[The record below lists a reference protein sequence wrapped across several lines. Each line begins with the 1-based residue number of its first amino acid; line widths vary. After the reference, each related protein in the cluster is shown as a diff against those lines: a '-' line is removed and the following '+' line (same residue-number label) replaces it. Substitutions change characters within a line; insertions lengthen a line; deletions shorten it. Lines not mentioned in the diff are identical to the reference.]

1 MRTLNGPTVTQRL
14 KNFDLR
20 TLFIQ
25 ELGWDHGGPD
35 ADVTVGNRTFTLQA
49 IAHTRGMVAYQYVAD
64 VDDVFPDHPTRRKIE
79 RAVAKTVREH
89 VIVYP
94 SRDRNA
100 LYWQWVTRKQGRSD
114 RSHTSIYH
122 LDHPDDALIR
132 KLEQLVCT
140 PDEKENNPNVA
151 DGSDRMLAAFD
162 VEKVIRQ
169 FYDRL
174 KKQRD
179 RFQGFIK
186 GIPNLAD
193 QEWYASL
200 MLNRIMFLYFIQKG
214 EFLDGD
220 PDYLRNRL
228 ERIQWTRG
236 KDRLQRFYRSF
247 LLKLFHEGLSR
258 PEAERAPESAE
269 LLGTVPYLNGGL
281 FDVHDLER
289 DNPDIRIPDKAFGKI
304 FAFFDAYQWRLDDR
318 PLRNDNE
325 INLDVLGSIFEKYV
339 NQKQMVAYYTKED
352 VTGYISRNTILP
364 FLFHRVKQDCSI
376 AFKPD
381 GGVWRLLADDPD
393 RYVYDAVRHGITYD
407 VYQKKALA
415 ARRELPSEI
424 AAGLND
430 VAHRGGWNETA
441 PPEYALPTET
451 WREHVAR
458 RQRYEEVRAKLA
470 AGEVTSI
477 NDLIT
482 DNLDIEQ
489 FAQDVIANSE
499 GPELVRAFWKALNAV
514 SILDPTCG
522 SGAFL
527 IAAMNVLEPMYV
539 ACLDAMRGHLD
550 DLTRST
556 HTHGPEHLNDFRTI
570 LDRAATRAGERDF
583 ILKSIMVN
591 NVYGVDLMDEAVEL
605 CKLRLLLKLFAE
617 TSPDRIEPLPDV
629 ALNVR
634 AGNTL
639 VGFTSIKDIQEAFA
653 MTQGDQRNMF
663 SPEDTID
670 LTRIE
675 AHAEAAD
682 LAFRRVRAMQAEHG
696 VDAGAFARVKSD
708 RRERLDDLRH
718 EFDEYLA
725 GNDGV
730 KTTDEEAY
738 RQWRHSHRPF
748 HWFIEFYG
756 IMNGGG
762 FDVLIG
768 NPPYLKYSRV
778 KGHDPVKGYATRSC
792 GNLFALVM
800 ERSMRLSH
808 SESFLSMM
816 VPLSGHS
823 TKKMLPLMNT
833 FYQSFTSCHLFN
845 ISADAH
851 PGVLLPGA
859 RFKLAIFITSNR
871 GQGIFTT
878 GYSRWYAAEGDHPFS
893 LLHYTPIGDIHYP
906 TAIPKVSSP
915 LHRRILQKLYAY
927 QESPHDSLSARPLS
941 DRVLLYH
948 SSPVN
953 WIRAHTT
960 TPYFYNQRD
969 GEKTSVKLKP
979 LYQNNGIESLQGI
992 LCSTVFFIWWLSH
1005 SDCCDLNRQEIET
1018 FPKCQGAK
1026 FVSLSRRLE
1035 DDMRVHA
1042 KRRCYPDKTT
1052 GKIEYDEFVM
1062 KTSKPLIDDVDAV
1075 LAEHYGFTDEEL
1087 DFIINYDI
1095 KYRMGLNNLSS
1106 DGE

>member
-1 MRTLNGPTVTQRL
+1 MRTLNGTTVTQQL

-20 TLFIQ
+20 TLFIE
-25 ELGWDHGGPD
+25 ELGWDHGGTD
-35 ADVTVGNRTFTLQA
+35 ADVTVGTRTFTLQA

-100 LYWQWVTRKQGRSD
+100 LYWQWVKRKQGRPD
-114 RSHTSIYH
+114 RSHASMYD

-140 PDEKENNPNVA
+140 PDEEENNPNVA

-179 RFQGFIK
+179 RFQGLIK

-193 QEWYASL
+193 REWYASL
-200 MLNRIMFLYFIQKG
+200 MLNRIMFLYFIQKRG
-214 EFLDGD
+214 FLDGD

-228 ERIQWTRG
+228 ERIQWTWG
-236 KDRLQRFYRSF
+236 KDRLQRFYRLF

-281 FDVHDLER
+281 FDVHALEH
-289 DNPDIRIPDKAFGKI
+289 DNPDIRIPDRAFGKI
-304 FAFFDAYQWRLDDR
+304 FTFFDAYQWRLDDR

-325 INLDVLGSIFEKYV
+325 INPDVLGSIFEKYV
-339 NQKQMVAYYTKED
+339 NQKQMVAYYTRED

-364 FLFHRVKQDCSI
+364 FLFNRVKKDCSI
-376 AFKPD
+376 AFKPG

-393 RYVYDAVRHGITYD
+393 RYVYEAVRHGITYD
-407 VYQKKALA
+407 VHQREALTEQ
-415 ARRELPSEI
+415 RELPPEI

-430 VAHRGGWNETA
+430 VAHRGGWNQPA

-458 RQRYEEVRAKLA
+458 RQRYEEIRTKLA

-482 DNLDIEQ
+482 YNLDIEQ
-489 FAQDVIANSE
+489 FALDVIADSE
-499 GPELVRAFWKALNAV
+499 GPELVRAFWKALTTV

-527 IAAMNVLEPMYV
+527 LAAVNVLEPLYA

-550 DLTRST
+550 DRTRAT
-556 HTHGPEHLNDFRTI
+556 HTHGPDHLNDFLTI
-570 LDRAATRAGERDF
+570 LDQVAARAGERYF
-583 ILKSIMVN
+583 ILKFIIVN
-591 NVYGVDLMDEAVEL
+591 TVYGVDIMDEAVEL

-617 TSPDRIEPLPDV
+617 TRADRIEPLPDV

-639 VGFTSIKDIQEAFA
+639 VGFTSIKEIQEAFV
-653 MTQGDQRNMF
+653 MTQGDQQKMLY
-663 SPEDTID
+663 PEDKTD
-670 LTRIE
+670 LTRID
-675 AHAEAAD
+675 AQAETAD
-682 LAFRRVRAMQAEHG
+682 LAFRRVRDVQAEHD
-696 VDAGAFARVKSD
+696 VDAGAFVRAKSD
-708 RRERLDDLRH
+708 LRARLDDLRN

-725 GNDGV
+725 GDYGV
-730 KTTDEEAY
+730 KTADEGAY

-756 IMNGGG
+756 VMNGGG

-778 KGHDPVKGYATRSC
+778 KNHYTVKGYATRSC
-792 GNLFALVM
+792 GNLFALMM
-800 ERSMRLSH
+800 ERSTRLSH

-871 GQGIFTT
+871 GEGIFTT
-878 GYSRWYAAEGDHPFS
+878 GYSRWYAAEGGHLFS
-893 LLHYTPIGDIHYP
+893 LLHYTPIGTIRYP

-915 LHRRILQKLYAY
+915 LHRQILQKLYAY
-927 QESPHDSLSARPLS
+927 QESLHDSLSSRPLS

-960 TPYFYNQRD
+960 TPYLYNQRD

-979 LYQNNGIESLQGI
+979 LYQNDGIESLQGI

-1018 FPKCQGAK
+1018 FPKCRRAK
-1026 FVSLSRRLE
+1026 FVSLSHRLE

-1042 KRRCYPDKTT
+1042 KRHRYPDKTT
-1052 GKIEYDEFVM
+1052 GSIEYDEFVM

-1106 DGE
+1106 DEE

>member
-1 MRTLNGPTVTQRL
+1 
-14 KNFDLR
+14 
-20 TLFIQ
+20 
-25 ELGWDHGGPD
+25 
-35 ADVTVGNRTFTLQA
+35 
-49 IAHTRGMVAYQYVAD
+49 MVAYQYVAD

-100 LYWQWVTRKQGRSD
+100 LYWQWVKREQGRPD
-114 RSHTSIYH
+114 QSHASIYH
-122 LDHPDDALIR
+122 LDHPDDAMIQ
-132 KLEQLVCT
+132 KLGHLVCT
-140 PDEKENNPNVA
+140 PDEEDNNPSLA

-179 RFQGFIK
+179 GFQRFIK
-186 GIPNLAD
+186 GIPTLAD
-193 QEWYASL
+193 REWYASL
-200 MLNRIMFLYFIQKG
+200 MLNRIMSLYFIQKRG
-214 EFLDGD
+214 FLDGD

-228 ERIQWTRG
+228 ERMQWKRG
-236 KDRLQRFYRSF
+236 KDRLQRFYRLF

-281 FDVHDLER
+281 FDMHDLER
-289 DNPDIRIPDKAFGKI
+289 DNPDIRIPDEAFVKI
-304 FAFFDAYQWRLDDR
+304 FAFFDAYQWHLDDR

-339 NQKQMVAYYTKED
+339 NQKQMGAYYTKED
-352 VTGYISRNTILP
+352 VTGYISRNTVLP
-364 FLFHRVKQDCSI
+364 FLFDRVKQDCSS
-376 AFKPD
+376 AFKPG
-381 GGVWRLLADDPD
+381 GGVWRRLADDPD
-393 RYVYDAVRHGITYD
+393 RYVYDAVRHGVTYD
-407 VYQKKALA
+407 VHKQEALA
-415 ARRELPSEI
+415 DRRELPPEV
-424 AAGLND
+424 AAGLHD
-430 VAHRGGWNETA
+430 VAQRGGWNEAA
-441 PPEYALPTET
+441 PSEYALPTET

-458 RQRYEEVRAKLA
+458 RQRYEEIRAKLA

-482 DNLDIEQ
+482 YNLDVEQ
-489 FAQDVIANSE
+489 FAQDVIAGSE
-499 GPELVRAFWKALNAV
+499 GPELVRAFWKALTTV

-527 IAAMNVLEPMYV
+527 LAAMNVLEPMYV

-570 LDRAATRAGERDF
+570 LDRVAAHAGERDF
-583 ILKSIMVN
+583 ILKSIIVN
-591 NVYGVDLMDEAVEL
+591 NVYGVDIMDEAVEL

-617 TSPDRIEPLPDV
+617 TRADRIEPLPDV
-629 ALNVR
+629 SLNVR

-639 VGFTSIKDIQEAFA
+639 VGFTSIKEIQEAFV
-653 MTQGDQRNMF
+653 MTQGDQRRMLY
-663 SPEDTID
+663 PEDETE

-675 AHAEAAD
+675 TRAEAAD
-682 LAFRRVRAMQAEHG
+682 LAFRRLRDVQAEHG
-696 VDAGAFARVKSD
+696 VGAGAFARAKSD
-708 RRERLDDLRH
+708 LRERLDDLRN
-718 EFDEYLA
+718 EFNEYLA
-725 GNDGV
+725 GNYGV
-730 KTTDEEAY
+730 ETADEGAY

-756 IMNGGG
+756 VMNGGG
-762 FDVLIG
+762 FDVIIG
-768 NPPYLKYSRV
+768 NPPYLKYSQV
-778 KGHDPVKGYATRSC
+778 KNHDTVKGYATRSC
-792 GNLFALVM
+792 GNLFALMM
-800 ERSMRLSH
+800 ERSTRLSH

-833 FYQSFTSCHLFN
+833 FYKSFTSCHLFN

-859 RFKLAIFITSNR
+859 RFRLAIFITSNR
-871 GQGIFTT
+871 GKGIFTT
-878 GYSRWYAAEGDHPFS
+878 GYSRWYAAEGGHLFS
-893 LLHYTPIGDIHYP
+893 LLQYTPIGTIHYP

-915 LHRRILQKLYAY
+915 LHLQILQKLYAY
-927 QESPHDSLSARPLS
+927 QESLHDSLSSRPLS

-979 LYQNNGIESLQGI
+979 LYQNNGTESLQGI

-1018 FPKCQGAK
+1018 FPKCRSAK
-1026 FVSLSRRLE
+1026 FVSLSHRLE

-1042 KRRCYPDKTT
+1042 KRHRYPDKTT
-1052 GKIEYDEFVM
+1052 GSIEYDEFVM
-1062 KTSKPLIDDVDAV
+1062 KMSKPLIDDVDAV

>member
-1 MRTLNGPTVTQRL
+1 MRTLNGTNVTQHL

-20 TLFIQ
+20 TLFIE
-25 ELGWDHGGPD
+25 ELGWGQGGTD
-35 ADVTVGNRTFTLQA
+35 TEATVGNRTFTLQA
-49 IAHTRGMVAYQYVAD
+49 IAHARGMVAYQYVAD

-100 LYWQWVTRKQGRSD
+100 LYWQWVKREQGRPD
-114 RSHTSIYH
+114 RSHASIYH
-122 LDHPDDALIR
+122 LDHPDDALIQ

-140 PDEKENNPNVA
+140 PDEEDNNPSLA

-162 VEKVIRQ
+162 VEKVVRQ

-179 RFQGFIK
+179 GFQRFIK
-186 GIPNLAD
+186 GIPTLAD
-193 QEWYASL
+193 REWYAAL
-200 MLNRIMFLYFIQKG
+200 MLNRIMFLYFIQKRG
-214 EFLDGD
+214 FLDGD

-228 ERIQWTRG
+228 ERMQWTRG
-236 KDRLQRFYRSF
+236 RDRLQRFYRLF

-289 DNPDIRIPDKAFGKI
+289 DNPDIRIPDEAFVKI
-304 FAFFDAYQWRLDDR
+304 FAFFDAYQWHLDDR

-339 NQKQMVAYYTKED
+339 NQKQMGAYYTKED
-352 VTGYISRNTILP
+352 VTGYISRNTVLP
-364 FLFHRVKQDCSI
+364 FLFDRVKQDCSS
-376 AFKPD
+376 AFKPG
-381 GGVWRLLADDPD
+381 GGVWRRLADNPD
-393 RYVYDAVRHGITYD
+393 RYVYEAVRHGVTYD
-407 VYQKKALA
+407 VHKQEALA
-415 ARRELPSEI
+415 DKRELPPEV

-430 VAHRGGWNETA
+430 VAQRGGWNEAA
-441 PPEYALPTET
+441 PSEYALPTET

-458 RQRYEEVRAKLA
+458 RQRYEEIRAKLA

-482 DNLDIEQ
+482 YNLDVEQ
-489 FAQDVIANSE
+489 FAQDVIAGSE
-499 GPELVRAFWKALNAV
+499 GPELVRAFWKALTTV

-527 IAAMNVLEPMYV
+527 LAAMNVLEPMYV

-550 DLTRST
+550 DLTHST
-556 HTHGPEHLNDFRTI
+556 HTHGPEHPNDFRTI
-570 LDRAATRAGERDF
+570 LDRVAAHAGERDF
-583 ILKSIMVN
+583 ILKSIIVN
-591 NVYGVDLMDEAVEL
+591 NVYGVDIMDEAVEL

-617 TSPDRIEPLPDV
+617 TRADRIEPLPDV

-639 VGFTSIKDIQEAFA
+639 VGFTSIKEIQEAFV
-653 MTQGDQRNMF
+653 MTQGDQRRMLY
-663 SPEDTID
+663 PEDETE

-675 AHAEAAD
+675 ARVEAAD
-682 LAFRRVRAMQAEHG
+682 LAFRRFRDVQADRG
-696 VDAGAFARVKSD
+696 VGAGAFARAKSD
-708 RRERLDDLRH
+708 LRERLDDLRN
-718 EFDEYLA
+718 EFNEYLA
-725 GNDGV
+725 GNYGV
-730 KTTDEEAY
+730 ETADEGAY

-756 IMNGGG
+756 VMNGGG

-768 NPPYLKYSRV
+768 NPPYLKYSQV
-778 KGHDPVKGYATRSC
+778 KNHDTVKGYATRSC
-792 GNLFALVM
+792 GNLFALMM
-800 ERSMRLSH
+800 ERSTRLSH

-833 FYQSFTSCHLFN
+833 FYKSFTSCHLFN

-859 RFKLAIFITSNR
+859 RFRLAIFITSNR
-871 GQGIFTT
+871 GKGIFTT
-878 GYSRWYAAEGDHPFS
+878 GYSRWYAAEGGHLFS
-893 LLHYTPIGDIHYP
+893 LLQYTPIGTIHYP

-915 LHRRILQKLYAY
+915 LHLQILQKLYAY
-927 QESPHDSLSARPLS
+927 QESLHDSLSSRPLS

-979 LYQNNGIESLQGI
+979 LYQNNGTESLQGI

-1018 FPKCQGAK
+1018 FPKCRSAK
-1026 FVSLSRRLE
+1026 FVSLSHRLE

-1042 KRRCYPDKTT
+1042 KRHRYPDKTT
-1052 GKIEYDEFVM
+1052 GSIEYDEFVM
-1062 KTSKPLIDDVDAV
+1062 KMSKPLIDDVDAV

>member
-20 TLFIQ
+20 TLFIE
-25 ELGWDHGGPD
+25 ELGWDRGGPD

-49 IAHTRGMVAYQYVAD
+49 IAHARGMVAYQYVAD
-64 VDDVFPDHPTRRKIE
+64 IDDIFPDHPTRRKIE

-114 RSHTSIYH
+114 RSHASIYH

-140 PDEKENNPNVA
+140 PDEEDKDPNVV

-162 VEKVIRQ
+162 AEKVIRQ

-193 QEWYASL
+193 REWYASL

-214 EFLDGD
+214 KFLDGD

-236 KDRLQRFYRSF
+236 KDRLQRFYRLF

-289 DNPDIRIPDKAFGKI
+289 DNPDIRIPDKAFGKV
-304 FAFFDAYQWRLDDR
+304 FSFFDAYQWHLDDR
-318 PLRNDNE
+318 PLRSDND

-339 NQKQMVAYYTKED
+339 NQKQVCAYYTKED
-352 VTGYISRNTILP
+352 VTGYISRNTVLP
-364 FLFHRVKQDCSI
+364 FLFHRVKQDCPI

-381 GGVWRLLADDPD
+381 GEVWRLLTDDPD

-407 VYQKKALA
+407 VHQQKALTQL
-415 ARRELPSEI
+415 RELPPEV
-424 AAGLND
+424 AAGVHD
-430 VAHRGGWNETA
+430 VAHRGGWNDAA
-441 PPEYALPTET
+441 PPEYALQTET

-482 DNLDIEQ
+482 YNLDIEQ
-489 FAQDVIANSE
+489 FAVDVIAGSE
-499 GPELVRAFWKALNAV
+499 GPELVRAFWKALTTV

-527 IAAMNVLEPMYV
+527 IAAMNVLEPLYA

-556 HTHGPEHLNDFRTI
+556 HTHGPEHLNDFRTV
-570 LDRAATRAGERDF
+570 LDHVAAYAGERYF
-583 ILKSIMVN
+583 ILKSIIVN
-591 NVYGVDLMDEAVEL
+591 NVYGVDIMDEAVEL
-605 CKLRLLLKLFAE
+605 CKLRLFLKLFAE
-617 TSPDRIEPLPDV
+617 TRADRIEPLPDV

-639 VGFTSIKDIQEAFA
+639 VGFTSIKDIREAFV

-663 SPEDTID
+663 YPEDTID

-682 LAFRRVRAMQAEHG
+682 LAFRRVRDVQTEHG

-708 RRERLDDLRH
+708 LRERLDDLRN

-725 GNDGV
+725 GDDGV
-730 KTTDEEAY
+730 KTADEGAY
-738 RQWRHSHRPF
+738 RQWRHIHRPF

-762 FDVLIG
+762 FDVIIG

-778 KGHDPVKGYATRSC
+778 KGSYAVKGYATRSC

-823 TKKMLPLMNT
+823 TKRMLPLMNT

-859 RFKLAIFITSNR
+859 RFRLAIFITSNR
-871 GQGIFTT
+871 GKGIFTT
-878 GYSRWYAAEGDHPFS
+878 GYSRWYAAEGDHLFS
-893 LLHYTPIGDIHYP
+893 LLHYTDIGNIHYP

-915 LHRRILQKLYAY
+915 LHRQILQKLYAY
-927 QESPHDSLSARPLS
+927 QESLQDSLSSRPLS

-1018 FPKCQGAK
+1018 FPKCRREK
-1026 FVSLSRRLE
+1026 FVSLSHRLE

-1052 GKIEYDEFVM
+1052 GKIEYDEFIM